1 MEAASHH
8 SIAQGVRKCHERHSL
23 MVRHKSTHDLDI
35 HAFWKPAARIVER
48 FVETVGSQA
57 ACARESCKVFHRRR
71 RIDHCCERSGGRR
84 DYDILAEATLESE
97 PRHSKTRVLVREID
111 IARIVGGL

>member
-23 MVRHKSTHDLDI
+23 MVCHESSYHLDI
-35 HAFWKPAARIVER
+35 QAFRQPATCIVDR

-57 ACARESCKVFHRRR
+57 ACTRESCKVFHRRR
-71 RIDHCCERSGGRR
+71 WIDHGCKRSGVRC
-84 DYDILAEATLESE
+84 DYEILAEAALQSE
-97 PRHSKTRVLVREID
+97 TRHSKTRVLVREID
-111 IARIVGGL
+111 